1 MGHITVSNRY
11 RSDRAGVLGVGD
23 EGRQVR
29 LAGWVS
35 RRRDHGGIAFLDLR
49 DATGIVQV
57 VIDPTAVPSVHD
69 VRSEWCLSIEGKV
82 RRRPDGTVN
91 PDLPTGEVE
100 IAGDTLTVLSPAD
113 GLPFQLDDRA
123 EIEEKTRLEFRYLD
137 LRRPRMAANLVA
149 RSKAVAAI
157 RRSLDDLGF
166 LEVETPTLIRSTP
179 EGARDLLVPSR
190 HQPGSFF
197 ALPQSPQLFKQLLM
211 VSGVERYFQIARCYR
226 DEDFRSDRQVE
237 FTQLDLE
244 GSFWEEPEIQTA
256 IESAVAAAVEAVRGV
271 APPLPLPR
279 MTWSEAMDRFGT
291 DKPDLRFGM
300 ELVDLSATFAGTE
313 FAGFGNVLSEGGSV
327 AGLDAGALALSRS
340 GLDGLVARAKEL
352 GASGLVWMVVE
363 EGGGVRSPVAKVMA
377 AGEIDGVVDAL
388 GAATGDTLLL
398 VADVKR
404 RRAQGVLGQLR
415 IELGR
420 PEGHDD
426 LSFLWVTEFPA
437 FEETASGQLA
447 PSHHPFTAPVD
458 VAEMEER
465 PEEAVSRAYDLVVNG
480 IELGSGSIR
489 IHDPEVQRR
498 VFEILGISAEQAES
512 RFGWFLRALRYGAP
526 PHGGFA
532 FGIDRLVAVLRD
544 EPNIR
549 EVMPF
554 PKTQTGSDPLTG
566 APTPVDDEQLAEL
579 GIKAVEEE

>member
-1 MGHITVSNRY
+1 M
-11 RSDRAGVLGVGD
+11 
-23 EGRQVR
+23 
-29 LAGWVS
+29 
-35 RRRDHGGIAFLDLR
+35 R

-57 VIDPTAVPSVHD
+57 VVDPTAVPSVHD
-69 VRSEWCLSIEGKV
+69 VRSEWCLSIEGTV
-82 RRRPDGTVN
+82 RRRPEGTVN

-100 IAGDTLTVLSPAD
+100 VAGDSLTVLSPAD

-123 EIEEKTRLEFRYLD
+123 EIEERTRLEFRYLD

-149 RSKAVAAI
+149 RSRAVAAI

-256 IESAVAAAVEAVRGV
+256 IESAVAAAIEAVRGV
-271 APPLPLPR
+271 PPALPLPR
-279 MTWSEAMDRFGT
+279 MTWSDAMDRFGT

-300 ELVDLSATFAGTE
+300 ELVDLSPAFAGTE
-313 FAGFGNVLSEGGSV
+313 FVGFGNVIEKGGSV
-327 AGLDAGALALSRS
+327 VGLDAGALSLSRS
-340 GLDGLVARAKEL
+340 GLDALVARAKEL

-363 EGGGVRSPVAKVMA
+363 DGGGVRSPVAKFLA
-377 AGEIDGVVDAL
+377 EGEIAGVVDAL
-388 GAATGDTLLL
+388 GAAAGDTLLL

-404 RRAQGVLGQLR
+404 RRAQAVLGQLR

-420 PEGHDD
+420 PEGHDE
-426 LSFLWVTEFPA
+426 LCLFCGSPTFP
-437 FEETASGQLA
+437 
-447 PSHHPFTAPVD
+447 PSRRRH
-458 VAEMEER
+458 R
-465 PEEAVSRAYDLVVNG
+465 
-480 IELGSGSIR
+480 GSW
-489 IHDPEVQRR
+489 RR
-498 VFEILGISAEQAES
+498 HTTPSQPRWMS
-512 RFGWFLRALRYGAP
+512 PRWR
-526 PHGGFA
+526 
-532 FGIDRLVAVLRD
+532 
-544 EPNIR
+544 
-549 EVMPF
+549 
-554 PKTQTGSDPLTG
+554 SDPKRRCPGRT
-566 APTPVDDEQLAEL
+566 TWW
-579 GIKAVEEE
+579 